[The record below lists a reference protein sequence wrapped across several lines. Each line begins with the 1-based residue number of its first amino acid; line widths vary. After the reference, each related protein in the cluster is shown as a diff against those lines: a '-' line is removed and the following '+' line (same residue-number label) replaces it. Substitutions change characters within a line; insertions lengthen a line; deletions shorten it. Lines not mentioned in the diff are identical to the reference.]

1 MAMQYDVKV
10 AASRTSAGEIVSATG
25 LSLARCRVKAIYMLC
40 PTAAGTVTLTDGN
53 GGPQVASFD
62 LPAVANG
69 GSVSFLFPG
78 EGVLVQTLL
87 YLSAVAAGASVT
99 VVYG

>member
-1 MAMQYDVKV
+1 
-10 AASRTSAGEIVSATG
+10 
-25 LSLARCRVKAIYMLC
+25 
-40 PTAAGTVTLTDGN
+40 
-53 GGPQVASFD
+53 
-62 LPAVANG
+62 VANG

-78 EGVLVQTLL
+78 EGVLVHTLL